1 MKVLQNPP
9 ASTMQQEYSTTTSYI
24 SSDNEEDSNNNAEN
38 SMIMNPEVAN
48 ADWDASVLHD
58 RGPNDQTFAPPNVGG
73 DLDHPLRLNDSF
85 YNQTFAPQAYSS
97 FHQGDARTNRN
108 VTFDGS
114 ANKSFAPTK
123 NTVRPPRYEGTQC
136 DPNATF
142 CPAAPQSYVL
152 DDPEG
157 KILAD
162 ILKRHPAVANNIEVW
177 NDPTTGQSMSSE
189 KNYMPT
195 HERRFST
202 VYDTPKASKK
212 RKRSSGSVE
221 HNSVIRSEPR
231 DSLYALAQMI
241 ANPKLAES
249 VKYGILVSVDELLL
263 SNAATPLPLIQETI
277 CMELVHLM
285 SNNSLESS
293 DHQDMVKRI
302 LSIVGKIS
310 AYSPEGKLLVQNW
323 FSGPL
328 QKMSSIANQATEL
341 LAQLK

>member
-1 MKVLQNPP
+1 
-9 ASTMQQEYSTTTSYI
+9 
-24 SSDNEEDSNNNAEN
+24 
-38 SMIMNPEVAN
+38 
-48 ADWDASVLHD
+48 
-58 RGPNDQTFAPPNVGG
+58 
-73 DLDHPLRLNDSF
+73 
-85 YNQTFAPQAYSS
+85 
-97 FHQGDARTNRN
+97 
-108 VTFDGS
+108 
-114 ANKSFAPTK
+114 
-123 NTVRPPRYEGTQC
+123 
-136 DPNATF
+136 
-142 CPAAPQSYVL
+142 
-152 DDPEG
+152 
-157 KILAD
+157 
-162 ILKRHPAVANNIEVW
+162 
-177 NDPTTGQSMSSE
+177 
-189 KNYMPT
+189 
-195 HERRFST
+195 
-202 VYDTPKASKK
+202 
-212 RKRSSGSVE
+212 
-221 HNSVIRSEPR
+221 
-231 DSLYALAQMI
+231 MI